1 MRGGG
6 CNFDMTSKTYN
17 RLRRLTLATRNQVSG
32 FLEDIKLL
40 GRLGNRTCAFR
51 QSRLNGFTLLVRA
64 DEDLGRDV
72 FFFREYEPR
81 EIAFVLRNLRE
92 SDICLDVG
100 ANVGV
105 YTVSLA
111 AKILQGSVHAFEPV
125 ALNCRVLEVNVL
137 ANRLSNVILNNCAVG
152 DRSADVEFYVAQDGG
167 FSSTVDTG
175 RKPIAAKTQVRM
187 ITLDSYC
194 CQASLPRVDFLKA
207 DVEGGELRVIRG
219 AHELLSD
226 HKRKPRLV
234 MLELYEPMLRKFGA
248 CIRDVVSLMDGYGY
262 VPSVCAGHDL
272 VPFTEQH
279 YNTFFNVFFT
289 EG

>member
-1 MRGGG
+1 
-6 CNFDMTSKTYN
+6 
-17 RLRRLTLATRNQVSG
+17 
-32 FLEDIKLL
+32 
-40 GRLGNRTCAFR
+40 
-51 QSRLNGFTLLVRA
+51 
-64 DEDLGRDV
+64 
-72 FFFREYEPR
+72 
-81 EIAFVLRNLRE
+81 
-92 SDICLDVG
+92 
-100 ANVGV
+100 
-105 YTVSLA
+105 
-111 AKILQGSVHAFEPV
+111 
-125 ALNCRVLEVNVL
+125 
-137 ANRLSNVILNNCAVG
+137 
-152 DRSADVEFYVAQDGG
+152 
-167 FSSTVDTG
+167 
-175 RKPIAAKTQVRM
+175 
-187 ITLDSYC
+187 
-194 CQASLPRVDFLKA
+194 LKA